1 VEMVNF
7 QKHYLT
13 FKWAVSKNWKDK
25 NGLYK
30 SIQYKMEIIT
40 QEYNLSGR
48 DVVDDLFANYWERGH
63 YLKYDKSKGS
73 LNNWIARY
81 VNLYLNHEIRRQAV
95 RQRDAHN
102 QRIDPADQRNWSN
115 ITCLDIDNTRED
127 PDYQPDI
134 VLDTTNAEGLLI
146 AKETLELV
154 YDHFSKTEIAYLMGE
169 MDLPQAA
176 EQSGISCE
184 AFRKRLDRRKADF
197 KHAMKV
203 ADQ

>member
-1 VEMVNF
+1 MEVIDL

-25 NGLYK
+25 NGLHK

-40 QEYNLSGR
+40 QEYNLSER
-48 DVVDDLFANYWERGH
+48 DIVDDLFANYWERGH
-63 YLKYDKSKGS
+63 YLKYDESKGS

-115 ITCLDIDNTRED
+115 ITCLNRDNKRED
-127 PDYQPDI
+127 PDYQPDM
-134 VLDTTNAEGLLI
+134 VLDTTNAEDLLI
-146 AKETLELV
+146 AKETMQFV
-154 YDHFSKTEIAYLMGE
+154 SDHFSKPEIAYLMGE
-169 MDLPQAA
+169 MDLPHAA
-176 EQSGISCE
+176 EHAGISCD
-184 AFRKRLDRRKADF
+184 AFRKRLHRRKADF
-197 KHAMKV
+197 KHAMKM

>member
-1 VEMVNF
+1 MEVVNL

-30 SIQYKMEIIT
+30 SIQYKMEVVT
-40 QEYNLSGR
+40 QEYDLSER
-48 DVVDDLFANYWERGH
+48 DIVDDLFANYWERGH
-63 YLKYDKSKGS
+63 YLKYDESKGS

-81 VNLYLNHEIRRQAV
+81 VNLYLNHEIRRQSV
-95 RQRDAHN
+95 RQKDAQN

-115 ITCLDIDNTRED
+115 IDWIDKDNERDD
-127 PDYQPDI
+127 PDYQPEI
-134 VLDTTNAEGLLI
+134 LFEPTNAEDLLI
-146 AKETLELV
+146 AKEFFQFATG
-154 YDHFSKTEIAYLMGE
+154 HFSKTEIAYLMGE

-197 KHAMKV
+197 RNAMKLI
-203 ADQ
+203 DQ